1 MVGVAIVT
9 IPTPTLTDKDTVSFC
24 FTNESGSWFPVINI
38 GMFIV
43 LVYVG
48 LGLILESI
56 LGLSLELGI
65 FTIPRES

>member
-9 IPTPTLTDKDTVSFC
+9 IPTPTLTDKDTIPLC
-24 FTNESGSWFPVINI
+24 FTNESGSRFPIINI

-48 LGLILESI
+48 LGLIFKSVLCLSI
-56 LGLSLELGI
+56 ELGI
-65 FTIPRES
+65 FTIPRKP